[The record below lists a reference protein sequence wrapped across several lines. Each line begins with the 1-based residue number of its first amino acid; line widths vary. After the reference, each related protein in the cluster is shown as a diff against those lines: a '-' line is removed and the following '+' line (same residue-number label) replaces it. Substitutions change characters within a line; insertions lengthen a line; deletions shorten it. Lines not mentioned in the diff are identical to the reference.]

1 MIASAAVVVDE
12 AVIPENISL
21 KSPLIWQVPLY
32 LDRANLVFQLIF
44 AAELAVNLYAHW
56 FWPFTRDLWLVF
68 DFLVVSLSLVGLAP
82 MRLPLK
88 LILLCRCAASS
99 APSAASRPSGAS
111 SRPSPAP
118 SSPSSAPSS

>member
-44 AAELAVNLYAHW
+44 AAELAVYL
-56 FWPFTRDLWLVF
+56 
-68 DFLVVSLSLVGLAP
+68 
-82 MRLPLK
+82 
-88 LILLCRCAASS
+88 
-99 APSAASRPSGAS
+99 
-111 SRPSPAP
+111 
-118 SSPSSAPSS
+118 